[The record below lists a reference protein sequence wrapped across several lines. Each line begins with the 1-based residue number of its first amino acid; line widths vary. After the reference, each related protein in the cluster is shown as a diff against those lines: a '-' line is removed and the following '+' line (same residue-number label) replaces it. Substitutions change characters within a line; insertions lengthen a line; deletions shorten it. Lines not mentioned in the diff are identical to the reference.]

1 MRFENLSPHSDNEN
15 LSEKRVLELEALMIK
30 RDVIKAELDIARKYL
45 SHFVQMVQERMKV
58 IEAEARLA
66 RLKGQS
72 PPEPPEDFE
81 QQIPAARKEV
91 EELESQLAD
100 IERQISL

>member
-58 IEAEARLA
+58 IEAEA
-66 RLKGQS
+66 
-72 PPEPPEDFE
+72 PPSCP
-81 QQIPAARKEV
+81 
-91 EELESQLAD
+91 
-100 IERQISL
+100 